1 MKKYI
6 IYGLI
11 FATVL
16 AIIYMIY
23 QRGQQAQL
31 QQEQPFRQIP
41 QIPQPQKAKKSNILP
56 DTKIEGNVLADIFS
70 KRTED
75 EKTAYQNLGWYAKGL
90 VSVNPIAYAIF
101 NLIN

>member
-31 QQEQPFRQIP
+31 QQEQPFQ

-56 DTKIEGNVLADIFS
+56 DTKIEGNAVADIFS

-75 EKTAYQNLGWYAKGL
+75 EKTAYQNLGWYAKGW
-90 VSVNPIAYAIF
+90 VSVNPIAYTIF
-101 NLIN
+101 NLTN

>member
-23 QRGQQAQL
+23 QRGQQEQP
-31 QQEQPFRQIP
+31 QQEQPKQ
-41 QIPQPQKAKKSNILP
+41 PQPKPKTQEFISEESTKESTILLN
-56 DTKIEGNVLADIFS
+56 DYLS
-70 KRTED
+70 RTES
-75 EKTAYQNLGWYAKGL
+75 ERQAYKDLNFWGKLDYITIPGFFRFQRTH
-90 VSVNPIAYAIF
+90 
-101 NLIN
+101 